1 VLSGSKI
8 REPRSG
14 ASTGLDLVRRE
25 ILPNGLRVVVRELRG
40 APVVALNLWVG
51 TGSSDDPEDFAGL
64 AHFTEHMLFRPGRA
78 PGAVDLARMTQDAGG
93 YLNAETGCDHTVY
106 YQVVPPG
113 RWADVL
119 AAGGEAIGDPAFDA
133 VDVDAERSVIV
144 DEARGSEADPAS
156 FLWRRLMETV
166 FLNHP
171 CRRPVVGTE
180 ATLAGID
187 PDHLRDHHRRHYV
200 PANMV
205 QVIVGDVDA
214 GRAIQAADESLG
226 GIPARGFTRTQYRET
241 EPAEIRARCFT
252 GPWEQASVGM
262 AFLAPPIL
270 HGDIPALDVAC
281 GLLGIGRSSRLR
293 KSLQTGGG
301 LVVDVRSGVVAYRD
315 VGIVS
320 IGAGVVGTDVDRVI
334 ESVFVELERM
344 RAEPV
349 SGSEL
354 EKMLRRLEAGYVLEH
369 ETSAS
374 IAGGLGLFETAGDYH
389 HFEEYVDRLAA
400 VTPGDVFRVAR
411 DYLDPR
417 KASVVTYVPDT
428 AGVCPGDRSGE
439 VGALAERARRRAP
452 ARVAERASAWGPARA
467 FERPMILAERGA
479 SGCECE
485 RLPEGPML
493 IRSEAR
499 ALPIVSVAAAF
510 CGGFREE
517 PQGLGGATYLTQ
529 RLSLRGTKALTADE
543 VADAIEGLGSAIST
557 ATDRD
562 GFGFG
567 MTVLADHL
575 REGVDI
581 LGRVLTEPGLPAEQL
596 ERVRA
601 EVLTEIKQLEDHPMR
616 RATLLALPLAFPDHP
631 YGRPLRGT
639 EASVGSMTSAD
650 VMEWHAGT
658 FNSDDL
664 IVVAVG
670 DLDRKAV
677 RGWVQEVAA
686 RLPSRGVAAS
696 STGLVHDPSGR
707 RDVVHAGSVHSTVAL
722 VLRGPSAGTRDEV
735 VMRVICR
742 ACSMMGGRLWMALR
756 ERPPF
761 AYAVGC
767 SLISLREGGAVFAH
781 ATAPTGQ
788 EEAALDALDSEF
800 LRLAADGLSRAEL
813 ERAKRHLGGVLAV
826 SMERSAARAAA
837 YAMAET
843 TGAGSD
849 QVDRMP
855 GLIRGV
861 TNDDVAGVA
870 ADYLGAGR
878 GRATVVVRGRPAE

>member
-1 VLSGSKI
+1 M
-8 REPRSG
+8 
-14 ASTGLDLVRRE
+14 VRRE
-25 ILPNGLRVVVRELRG
+25 TLPNGLRVLVRELRG
-40 APVVALNLWVG
+40 APVVALNLWIG
-51 TGSSDDPEDFAGL
+51 TGSSDDPEDLAGL

-119 AAGGEAIGDPAFDA
+119 AAEGEAIGNPAFDA
-133 VDVDAERSVIV
+133 EDVDAERSVIV

-166 FLNHP
+166 FASHP
-171 CRRPVVGTE
+171 CRRPVLGTE
-180 ATLAGID
+180 ATLAGIG
-187 PDHLRDHHRRHYV
+187 PDQLRHHHQRHYA

-214 GRAIQAADESLG
+214 GRAVQAAEESLG
-226 GIPARGFTRTQYRET
+226 GIPARDFTRTRHREPKP
-241 EPAEIRARCFT
+241 EGIRARCFT
-252 GPWEQASVGM
+252 GSWEQASVGM
-262 AFLAPPIL
+262 AFLAPPML

-281 GLLGIGRSSRLR
+281 GLLGVGRSSRLR

-334 ESVFVELERM
+334 EDILLELERM

-349 SGSEL
+349 SGNEL

-374 IAGGLGLFETAGDYH
+374 IAGGLGLFESAGDYR

-400 VTPGDVFRVAR
+400 VTPGDVVRVTR
-411 DYLDPR
+411 DYLDPV
-417 KASVVTYVPDT
+417 KVSVVTYVPDAT
-428 AGVCPGDRSGE
+428 GVRAGDRSDE
-439 VGALAERARRRAP
+439 VAALSERARRRAP
-452 ARVAERASAWGPARA
+452 ARVAERASTWGPAKA

-493 IRSEAR
+493 ICSEAR
-499 ALPIVSVAAAF
+499 SLPIVSVAAAF

-517 PQGLGGATYLTQ
+517 PGGLGGATYLTQ

-543 VADAIEGLGSAIST
+543 VADAIEGLGSAIAT

-567 MTVLADHL
+567 MTLLAAHL
-575 REGVDI
+575 PEGAGI

-639 EASVGSMTSAD
+639 ESSVGRMTPGD
-650 VMEWHAGT
+650 VREWYAGT
-658 FNSDDL
+658 FDANDL

-670 DLDRKAV
+670 DIDRKVMRDWV
-677 RGWVQEVAA
+677 REVAGG
-686 RLPSRGVAAS
+686 LPGRGVAAP
-696 STGLVHDPSGR
+696 STGPLRDPSER
-707 RDVVHAGSVHSTVAL
+707 REVVHAGSVHSTVAL

-742 ACSMMGGRLWMALR
+742 ACSMMGGRLWTALR

-781 ATAPTGQ
+781 ATAPLGQ
-788 EEAALDALDSEF
+788 EDAALEAIDSEF
-800 LRLAADGLSRAEL
+800 LRLAAEGLSHAEL

-849 QVDRMP
+849 YVDRMP
-855 GLIRGV
+855 GLVRGV
-861 TNDDVAGVA
+861 TNDDVAAVA
-870 ADYLGAGR
+870 ARCFGAGR
-878 GRATVVVRGRPAE
+878 GRATVVVRGRPAK